1 MNTKHELKSQAAELQ
16 VKLQKLNETIASM
29 KDELPEGFVP
39 FEATADSKCPCHRK
53 DIVLWATGHSPAGVE
68 GQYQKEAGRL
78 IWTSDMD
85 KRYRITGYKIVKKY
99 VKPRLMTYSEIPVGQ
114 WFMWSNGFGED
125 DTSVYMKIPECDFK
139 TAVCIK
145 SGNFYE
151 AGKTTHFS
159 ESLSLKFYSVNSNM
173 TRGELL
179 TVEQPPEPVEDQ
191 YFTLKYSDT
200 FGGGGCAY
208 LMGRRPDGV
217 WFSIHKDGQRNYQ
230 DSSGN
235 AFGKSEDFDGYV
247 SKGDW
252 IQATLES
259 VFKK

>member
-1 MNTKHELKSQAAELQ
+1 MNTKHELQAQAA
-16 VKLQKLNETIASM
+16 KLQDELEKLNKTIASM

-39 FEATADSKCPCHRK
+39 FEATSDSKRPCHMNDEVEAFRK
-53 DIVLWATGHSPAGVE
+53 DGFYLCPRQAKSLTWQTVYDDRFSIAS
-68 GQYQKEAGRL
+68 
-78 IWTSDMD
+78 
-85 KRYRITGYKIVKKY
+85 YKIVKKY
-99 VKPRLMTYSEIPVGQ
+99 VEPRPMKFSEIPVGQ
-114 WFMWSNGFGED
+114 WFMWSNGFRED

-139 TAVCIK
+139 TTVCIK
-145 SGNFYE
+145 SGNLYE

-159 ESLSLKFYSVNSNM
+159 ESSSLKFYSVNSNM

-200 FGGGGCAY
+200 FGRGEGAY

-217 WFSIHKDGQRNYQ
+217 WFSINKYGQRNYQ